1 MEKIELLRSCSQLS
15 THIAGSAMSYVINS
29 IDFENEKENR
39 KRNKKEMLRQ
49 KEECEK
55 EEEEISILF
64 SQRMKKGKQRI
75 KSEEEDEDDFESI
88 GKKRKSRVDM
98 ITISDNEEASCSA
111 NPSLVEETKGE
122 KDGRGK
128 MSFEES

>member
-1 MEKIELLRSCSQLS
+1 
-15 THIAGSAMSYVINS
+15 
-29 IDFENEKENR
+29 
-39 KRNKKEMLRQ
+39 
-49 KEECEK
+49 
-55 EEEEISILF
+55 
-64 SQRMKKGKQRI
+64 MKKGKQRI
-75 KSEEEDEDDFESI
+75 KSKEEDEDDFESI

-128 MSFEES
+128 MKWFRGILMDPPR